1 MINNDIKVHLL
12 YCNIMNTPQS
22 NVQELETLKT
32 SIDTMN
38 RANHVEILKIL
49 KENDVKINENK
60 SGVYI
65 NMSFLEKDVIEKISA
80 FVNYIEEQEKSLEI
94 VERQKIELSNTIERN
109 CIETLL

>member
-1 MINNDIKVHLL
+1 
-12 YCNIMNTPQS
+12 MNTPQL
-22 NVQELETLKT
+22 NIQELETLKS

-65 NMSFLEKDVIEKISA
+65 NMSFLEKEVIEKIKT
-80 FVNYIEEQEKSLEI
+80 FVKYIEEQEKSLEI
-94 VERQKIELSNTIERN
+94 VERQKIELSSSIER
-109 CIETLL
+109 I

>member
-1 MINNDIKVHLL
+1 MN
-12 YCNIMNTPQS
+12 NTPQS

>member
-1 MINNDIKVHLL
+1 
-12 YCNIMNTPQS
+12 MNTPQI
-22 NVQELETLKT
+22 NVQELESLKA

-65 NMSFLEKDVIEKISA
+65 NMSFIDKEVIEKIST
-80 FVNYIEEQEKSLEI
+80 FVKYIEEQEKSLEI
-94 VERQKIELSNTIERN
+94 VERQKIELSSSIER
-109 CIETLL
+109 I

>member
-1 MINNDIKVHLL
+1 MNN
-12 YCNIMNTPQS
+12 PQV

-65 NMSFLEKDVIEKISA
+65 NMSFLEKDVIEKISI
-80 FVNYIEEQEKSLEI
+80 FVKYIEEQEKSLEI
-94 VERQKIELSNTIERN
+94 VERQKIELSSTIER
-109 CIETLL
+109 I

>member
-1 MINNDIKVHLL
+1 
-12 YCNIMNTPQS
+12 MNTPQS
-22 NVQELETLKT
+22 NVQQLETLKT

>member
-1 MINNDIKVHLL
+1 ML
-12 YCNIMNTPQS
+12 YNIIMNTPQS

-65 NMSFLEKDVIEKISA
+65 NMSFLEKGVIEKIST

-94 VERQKIELSNTIERN
+94 VERQKIELSNTIERID
-109 CIETLL
+109 IETSL